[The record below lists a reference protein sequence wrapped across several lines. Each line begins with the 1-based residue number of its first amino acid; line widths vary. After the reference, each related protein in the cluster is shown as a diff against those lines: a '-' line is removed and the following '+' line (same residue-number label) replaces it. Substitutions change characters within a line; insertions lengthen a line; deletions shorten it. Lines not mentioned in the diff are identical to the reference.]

1 MTGAGVCVLVTTS
14 FPIAGDGSEAAGSFV
29 SDLVDELA
37 QHLCVRVIAP
47 GPVSRRERR
56 GTRVEVFRYAAPEQP
71 LSTLKPWRIRDAG
84 QILRVLKS
92 GKTALNEAMELG
104 GVGHV
109 LALWAFPSGYW
120 ARKASRRFV
129 VPYSAWALGSDIW
142 GLARIPLLR
151 ALISRIL
158 RDARFCFAD
167 GVALAAQAQRL
178 AQREVEFLASARS
191 LAPVRDKQLADGPP
205 YKLLFLG
212 RWHRNKGVDLLL
224 DSLNLLREEVW
235 NKISRIEIFGG
246 GPLEESVKAQV
257 STLQRA
263 GRPVLLGGFLAKD
276 AAGAA
281 LRASD
286 FVLLPSR
293 IESIPL
299 IYSDA
304 IKMGCPVV
312 AMPVGDLP
320 ALIASGGTGVCA
332 SAISAAAF
340 AGSLEIL
347 LHRPPA
353 SYAEHLERA
362 AQPFDL
368 ACHVVPRL
376 LQAMGLPTAMAA
388 RAKRNQPR
396 EVRPP

>member
-1 MTGAGVCVLVTTS
+1 MLVTTS

-29 SDLVDELA
+29 SDLVDELG

-47 GPVSRRERR
+47 GPVTRRERR
-56 GTRVEVFRYAAPEQP
+56 GTRIEVFRYAAPEQP
-71 LSTLKPWRIRDAG
+71 LSTLKPWRIRDAR

-92 GKTALNEAMELG
+92 GKSALSEAMELG
-104 GVGHV
+104 GAQHV

-120 ARKASRRFV
+120 ARMASRRFG
-129 VPYSAWALGSDIW
+129 VPYSVWALGSDIW

-151 ALISRIL
+151 ALIGRIL
-158 RDARFCFAD
+158 RDAEFCFAD
-167 GVALAAQAQRL
+167 GMALAAEAQRL
-178 AQREVEFLASARS
+178 AQRDVEFLASARS
-191 LAPVRDKQLADGPP
+191 LAPARDKLLADGPP
-205 YKLLFLG
+205 YRLVFLG

-224 DSLNLLREEVW
+224 ESLNLLREEAW
-235 NKISRIEIFGG
+235 RNISRIDIFGG
-246 GPLEESVKAQV
+246 GPLEKLVKEQV

-263 GRPVLLGGFLAKD
+263 GRPILLGGFLTKG
-276 AAGAA
+276 AAESA

-320 ALIASGGTGVCA
+320 ALIASGVTGVCA
-332 SAISAAAF
+332 SEVSAAAF
-340 AGSLEIL
+340 AKSIEIL
-347 LHRPPA
+347 LRRSPA
-353 SYAEHLERA
+353 SYAEDLERA
-362 AQPFDL
+362 AQQFDL
-368 ACHVVPRL
+368 ARHGVPRL
-376 LQAMGLPTAMAA
+376 VQAMRMPTAVSA
-388 RAKRNQPR
+388 RAKRSQTP
-396 EVRPP
+396 EVRTP